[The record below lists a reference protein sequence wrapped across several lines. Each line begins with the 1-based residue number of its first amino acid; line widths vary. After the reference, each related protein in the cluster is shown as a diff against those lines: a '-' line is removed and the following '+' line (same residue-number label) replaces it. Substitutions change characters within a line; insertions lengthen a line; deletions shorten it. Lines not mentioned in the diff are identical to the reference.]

1 MKQLYILTLFVL
13 ILISCKSPSDKEHY
27 VIQKSE
33 KILSF
38 QLNRDV
44 KMPYYVFPF
53 EEKGCQYLS
62 FQNSIQSEI
71 LIYEMYSGK
80 LIKQMRIETEG
91 SNAVIGGFSGYFIQ
105 SMNQIF
111 VPSLYVNTIWVM
123 DTTAVIKQKIDYS
136 KTKTG
141 QLLTPFIPN
150 DKSQMAFIN
159 DSINIP
165 LGLNMML
172 KEKVVEN
179 SFVSAVIDTVNK
191 NVVALPMKFPQL
203 MTDKDLHTVAS
214 SGCDYSRCYDGKDF
228 IYSFH
233 YDEFLYKANSNH
245 HKVDK
250 IIGKSKYI
258 DHVDLFR
265 SNDSD
270 FRKMLKAQCEHAT
283 YGNILYDKYRNVYY
297 RFVYPSVNVDD
308 FKGDYINL
316 IRSGGKNFS
325 IIILD
330 KNLTI
335 IGETLFPDYTY
346 NSKLAFVLKD
356 GLYIS
361 LNHIQNPNYSDDVLS
376 FQRFEL
382 KEK

>member
-1 MKQLYILTLFVL
+1 MKHTLLLMLVLFAFV
-13 ILISCKSPSDKEHY
+13 SCKSTSDNEHY
-27 VIQKSE
+27 VIRKSE
-33 KILSF
+33 KVLSF
-38 QLNRDV
+38 QLKSDV
-44 KMPYYVFPF
+44 KMPYNVFSF

-62 FQNSIQSEI
+62 FQNSIRSEI

-80 LIKQMRIETEG
+80 LVKQMKVETEG
-91 SNAVIGGFSGYFIQ
+91 DNAVIGGFSGYCIQ

-111 VPSLYVNTIWVM
+111 VPSLYVNTIYVM

-150 DKSQMAFIN
+150 DKSQMTFIN

-250 IIGKSKYI
+250 IVGKSKYI
-258 DHVDLFR
+258 DRVDLFR
-265 SNDSD
+265 SNNSD
-270 FRKMLKAQCEHAT
+270 FKKMLKAQCEHAT

-297 RFVYPSVNVDD
+297 RFVHPSVNVDD

-316 IRSGGKNFS
+316 IHSGGKNFS
-325 IIILD
+325 IIVLD
-330 KNLTI
+330 KDLNRV
-335 IGETLFPDYTY
+335 GETLFPDYTY
-346 NSKLAFVLKD
+346 NPRLAFVLKD
-356 GLYIS
+356 GLYICM
-361 LNHIQNPNYSDDVLS
+361 NHVQNPNYSDDFLS
-376 FQRFEL
+376 FQRFDL
-382 KEK
+382 MEK